1 MMGKESEGRVPK
13 TDGRGWGS
21 QSLEQIGLHF
31 RETTRITKASTST
44 RKVILS
50 ETQNSLGIFVAV

>member
-1 MMGKESEGRVPK
+1 MMGKKSEGRVPK
-13 TDGRGWGS
+13 TEGGGGA